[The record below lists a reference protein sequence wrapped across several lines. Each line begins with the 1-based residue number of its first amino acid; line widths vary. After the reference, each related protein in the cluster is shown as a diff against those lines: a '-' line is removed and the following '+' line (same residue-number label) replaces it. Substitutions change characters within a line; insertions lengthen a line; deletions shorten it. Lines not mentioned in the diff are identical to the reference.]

1 MEQQEG
7 KYMTS
12 EKNYSNDK
20 FYDLTTTIAVGQTD
34 STAIDL
40 SGLEL
45 VGFFIPSNLTATS
58 ISIQAAPSSAGTY
71 VVAQDGSGSTYSLTV
86 AANKYVPINNFNVVA
101 GLRFIKLTAG
111 TAQASTDAVITLA
124 MRSL

>member
-34 STAIDL
+34 SAAIDL

-45 VGFFIPSNLTATS
+45 VGFFIPSNFTATT
-58 ISIQAAPSSAGTY
+58 ISIQAAPSSTGTY
-71 VVAQDGSGSTYSLTV
+71 VVAQDGSGATYSLTV
-86 AANKYVPINNFNVVA
+86 AANKYVPINNFNIVA

-111 TAQASTDAVITLA
+111 TAQASTDAIITLA